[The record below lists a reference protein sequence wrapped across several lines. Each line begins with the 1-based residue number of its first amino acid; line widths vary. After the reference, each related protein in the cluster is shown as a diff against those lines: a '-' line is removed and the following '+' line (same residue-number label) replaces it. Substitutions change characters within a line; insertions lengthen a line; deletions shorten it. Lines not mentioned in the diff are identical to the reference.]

1 MNAKIIKSIQ
11 KSYEQSKRGYLKYPN
26 QKSFHWKKKYKT
38 RIKLINIKNLKNF
51 RNNGLSDGLDDKYN
65 LDTQKNNFKLLKK
78 SVPENFYLNFLNN
91 KNIGNVKNFF
101 YYKKKI
107 VDSNEIFHIK
117 WLYDIHEYVND
128 KNNKIFCEIGA
139 GYGSF
144 CKKILKLKKDL
155 KYIIIDLPE
164 SAFLSSYF
172 LHKSF
177 PKKKIFLY
185 SYLKEKKITPKE
197 LNKYDIFIIPP
208 WVKISNKIKIDF
220 FINTR
225 SFSEMNPE
233 IIKKYFNLIEQ
244 HISDKGF
251 FLNINRYEKSTVG
264 KKIVFFKFPY
274 SLNWT
279 KIISKRS
286 WLQNKIH
293 FLLLKRSRKKLD
305 ILFLKFECYLKYIH
319 IIYQKKINI
328 FKKNIKKIF

>member
-1 MNAKIIKSIQ
+1 MNTKIIKLIQ
-11 KSYEQSKRGYLKYPN
+11 KSYDQSKEGYLKYSN
-26 QKSFHWKKKYKT
+26 QKSLHWEKKYKT
-38 RIKLINIKNLKNF
+38 RLNLINSKNLKNF

-65 LDTQKNNFKLLKK
+65 FNIQKKNFNLLKK

-91 KNIGNVKNFF
+91 KNIGNAENFF
-101 YYKKKI
+101 IYKKKI
-107 VDSNEIFHIK
+107 IDSNEIFHIK
-117 WLYDIHEYVND
+117 WLYDIHKYIND
-128 KNNKIFCEIGA
+128 KNSKIFCEIGA

-144 CKKILKLKKDL
+144 CEKILKLKKGL

-164 SAFLSSYF
+164 SAFLSSYY

-177 PKKKIFLY
+177 PKKKILLY
-185 SYLKEKKITPKE
+185 SYLKEKKLTPTE

-225 SFSEMNPE
+225 SFSEMNPV
-233 IIKKYFNLIEQ
+233 IIKRYFNLVEQ
-244 HISDKGF
+244 HTSDKGF

-264 KKIVFFKFPY
+264 KKIVFYKFPY
-274 SLNWT
+274 SFNWT

-293 FLLLKRSRKKLD
+293 FSLVKRSKKNLD
-305 ILFLKFECYLKYIH
+305 ILFLKFECYCKYIY
-319 IIYQKKINI
+319 IILVKKINI
-328 FKKNIKKIF
+328 LKKNIKELI